1 MSKLTDEMREQVE
14 AIVSAGLTES
24 AVNSIKKKLRD
35 TLQEIED
42 DIEYQLTSNLVN
54 HIGAFV
60 AEMAGKVIQAMLDGN
75 EDEMRRYLSCDRAG
89 WTGRSDS
96 AYWTRK
102 DPAEWHPIIHGKL
115 FEHGGIALR
124 GKLVAAYPE
133 LLKNERILDLED
145 KIKSLIAQVNKTNA
159 EKDAMWERLRSFET

>member
-1 MSKLTDEMREQVE
+1 MSILTDEMREQVE
-14 AIVSAGLTES
+14 KIVSAGLS
-24 AVNSIKKKLRD
+24 DDAIAAFKKKVAD
-35 TLQEIED
+35 ISDDIQN
-42 DIEYQLTSNLVN
+42 DIEYQLTSRLVDYL
-54 HIGAFV
+54 GAFV
-60 AEMAGKVIQAMLDGN
+60 AEMSGKVIDAILNGN

-124 GKLVAAYPE
+124 AKLVAAYPD

-145 KIKSLIAQVNKTNA
+145 EVKSLIAQVNKANA
-159 EKDAMWERLRSFET
+159 EKDAMWERVRGAA